1 MTPGANDMANIRK
14 VTDRFAVAPQLSVED
29 VTEAARLGYRHLVNN
44 RPDGEALDQPLSGDM
59 EAAASAAGMT
69 YRHAPFQGPPSPD
82 AVEILAQILTETEG
96 PVLAFC
102 RSGTRSI
109 TTWSIVEAAVGSR
122 DPDAIIALAAG
133 AGYDLAPMK
142 ELLQDVASR

>member
-1 MTPGANDMANIRK
+1 MADIRR
-14 VTDRFAVAPQLSVED
+14 VTDRFAVAPQLTVED
-29 VTEAARLGYRHLVNN
+29 MAEAASLGFRHIVNN
-44 RPDGEALDQPLSGDM
+44 RPDGEELRQPLNSDV
-59 EAAASAAGMT
+59 EAAALAAGLT
-69 YRHAPFQGPPSPD
+69 FRHAPFQGPPSPD
-82 AVEILAQILTETEG
+82 AVEILAQVLTETTE

-122 DPDAIIALAAG
+122 NPDEIVSLAAA
-133 AGYDLAPMK
+133 AGYDLEPMK